1 MAKYTADQ
9 SLIRGAGRVAQSL
22 RPVDLSGLDPMIEK
36 GQKMMDIA
44 IAEKKA
50 VEKAFEAATNGV
62 IMTSGALGDEFY
74 NYTTDKVN
82 GWRDMYYE
90 GVRIGGTDGEKM
102 KMDAMMQMQNW
113 STFVQNHKQWNI
125 DYAETKKEDMLSS
138 YMSIDDKHDITQILD
153 KKYTLG
159 ENADGEMIFNIT
171 GRDGVQK
178 QLTHAQYEDLMVI
191 KNYSV
196 DKRYNEVF
204 DNNLKTRIFNY
215 NTTLAQIR
223 ESIPTDTKQ
232 LGAAMTDGVMGG
244 QSLEKMLR
252 SSKSLDNEILAAIA
266 GEDFMKTIG
275 NKDAVLDPDEKAA
288 FIDVIVNP
296 KNPMFD
302 GEVSRQIMA
311 EQLTNDL
318 QRRHKEAWDEN
329 DRVKRI
335 GKYTPL
341 NKEKQRDTMPVNYG
355 VGYIT
360 TKSAELFVND
370 IKNKEL
376 EVIGPDGSQYE
387 FDTSINQ
394 YVELTKNEETGEIIK
409 TPITNKKMLMKAG
422 IWGQSTR
429 YRIPNFKV
437 NVDDILNTAT
447 DKSILDK
454 LPEDIEETKKEKELE
469 KEKLKDEG
477 MTETTMQ

>member
-1 MAKYTADQ
+1 
-9 SLIRGAGRVAQSL
+9 
-22 RPVDLSGLDPMIEK
+22 
-36 GQKMMDIA
+36 
-44 IAEKKA
+44 
-50 VEKAFEAATNGV
+50 
-62 IMTSGALGDEFY
+62 
-74 NYTTDKVN
+74 
-82 GWRDMYYE
+82 
-90 GVRIGGTDGEKM
+90 
-102 KMDAMMQMQNW
+102 
-113 STFVQNHKQWNI
+113 
-125 DYAETKKEDMLSS
+125 
-138 YMSIDDKHDITQILD
+138 
-153 KKYTLG
+153 
-159 ENADGEMIFNIT
+159 
-171 GRDGVQK
+171 
-178 QLTHAQYEDLMVI
+178 
-191 KNYSV
+191 
-196 DKRYNEVF
+196 
-204 DNNLKTRIFNY
+204 
-215 NTTLAQIR
+215 
-223 ESIPTDTKQ
+223 
-232 LGAAMTDGVMGG
+232 
-244 QSLEKMLR
+244 
-252 SSKSLDNEILAAIA
+252 
-266 GEDFMKTIG
+266 
-275 NKDAVLDPDEKAA
+275 
-288 FIDVIVNP
+288 
-296 KNPMFD
+296 
-302 GEVSRQIMA
+302 
-311 EQLTNDL
+311 
-318 QRRHKEAWDEN
+318 
-329 DRVKRI
+329 RI

-454 LPEDIEETKKEKELE
+454 LTEDIEETKKEKELE

>member
-22 RPVDLSGLDPMIEK
+22 RPISLKGLDPAIQK
-36 GQKMMDIA
+36 GQKIMEGA
-44 IAEKKA
+44 ILQKKA
-50 VEKAFEAATNGV
+50 IEKAFETATNGV

-82 GWRDMYYE
+82 GWKDMYYE
-90 GVRIGGTDGEKM
+90 GVRMGGTDGEKM

-125 DYAETKKEDMLSS
+125 DYAETKKKDMLSS

-159 ENADGEMIFNIT
+159 ENANGEMVFNIT
-171 GRDGVQK
+171 DKNGVQK

-215 NTTLAQIR
+215 NTTIAQIR

-244 QSLEKMLR
+244 QNLEKMLR

-275 NKDAVLDPDEKAA
+275 NRDTVLDPDEKAA
-288 FIDVIVNP
+288 FIDVVINP

-302 GEVSRQIMA
+302 GKVSRQIMA

-318 QRRHKEAWDEN
+318 QRRHKEAWRKNDEA
-329 DRVKRI
+329 KGI
-335 GKYTPL
+335 GKYKQEQGKVIDLPWEEGLPDPSKATQTERAQYNAVASVINGQ
-341 NKEKQRDTMPVNYG
+341 NKIT
-355 VGYIT
+355 VGHDVFT
-360 TKSAELFVND
+360 LKGD
-370 IKNKEL
+370 NKYHL
-376 EVIGPDGSQYE
+376 
-387 FDTSINQ
+387 TS
-394 YVELTKNEETGEIIK
+394 
-409 TPITNKKMLMKAG
+409 
-422 IWGQSTR
+422 STR
-429 YRIPNFKV
+429 KGGENLAEGISYTKTEFVQRFGGAYGKVPNDY
-437 NVDDILNTAT
+437 NWG
-447 DKSILDK
+447 DK
-454 LPEDIEETKKEKELE
+454 PFMQQGGF
-469 KEKLKDEG
+469 EG
-477 MTETTMQ
+477 YTGPSAADFNF